1 MNDDAG
7 RLARVRQ
14 EELPSPL
21 HLGPVP
27 EASLQARR
35 FVRDSLKKLGVEALS
50 DSAELG
56 VSELVT
62 NACLHARTAITVA
75 LRVVRGVIRIE
86 VSDDSPRQP
95 EERAVGLMT
104 TTGRGLRLLSAYGT
118 WGVDDAIDGRIG
130 KTIWFQP
137 HSAPKLPPAAG
148 VPLDDWPDLP

>member
-1 MNDDAG
+1 LSDEADNLGDVHP
-7 RLARVRQ
+7 ARI
-14 EELPSPL
+14 PGPL

-27 EASLQARR
+27 EASSQARR
-35 FVRDSLKKLGVEALS
+35 FVREALVMLGAEGFV

-75 LRVVRGVIRIE
+75 LTVSKNGQVRIE

-95 EERAVGLMT
+95 AEQKLGAMA
-104 TTGRGLRLLSAYGT
+104 TTGRGLRLLSAFGS
-118 WGVDDAIDGRIG
+118 WGIDDPIDGRIG

-137 HSAPKLPPAAG
+137 MSVNEPAGSRA
-148 VPLDDWPDLP
+148 VDDWPGLS

>member
-1 MNDDAG
+1 LSDHAG
-7 RLARVRQ
+7 KLSGVRSSRI
-14 EELPSPL
+14 PAPL

-27 EASLQARR
+27 EASSQARQ
-35 FVRDSLKKLGVEALS
+35 FVRDALRLLGADGLI

-75 LRVVRGVIRIE
+75 LTMTKAGGVRIE

-95 EERAVGLMT
+95 VEQGHNSMA
-104 TTGRGLRLLSAYGT
+104 TTGRGLRLLSAYGS
-118 WGVDDAIDGRIG
+118 WGIEEPIDGRIG

-137 HSAPKLPPAAG
+137 AAKIDRGVARVADERPDPA
-148 VPLDDWPDLP
+148 

>member
-1 MNDDAG
+1 LSDEADNLG
-7 RLARVRQ
+7 RVHQARI
-14 EELPSPL
+14 PGPL

-27 EASLQARR
+27 EASSQARQ
-35 FVRDSLKKLGVEALS
+35 FVREALTLLGAEGFI

-75 LRVVRGVIRIE
+75 VTISKAGRVRIE

-95 EERAVGLMT
+95 TEQRLGAMA
-104 TTGRGLRLLSAYGT
+104 TTGRGLRLLSAYGS
-118 WGVDDAIDGRIG
+118 WGIDDPIDGRIG

-137 HSAPKLPPAAG
+137 MSRNDSAGALA
-148 VPLDDWPDLP
+148 LDDWPDLS